1 MATTTAFGEYL
12 DRLGGTS
19 VLRAIHMLLNGIAAT
34 AGIFLIIMGTS
45 SLLDMFKTFGGTS
58 LPVTS
63 IVLGTLVV
71 LISLVGIVGSVK
83 RSQYMFGTYSGL
95 LTLLVLVQL
104 VVLLVIWLRPYDV
117 EARFSDVW
125 EGLYKNDPDS
135 IKFIEKDLKCCGFES
150 PVDMAVPANC
160 SVKKH
165 YGFSDGCVGPLR
177 FQWKQRRH
185 ALLWAGFTMVGAQI
199 VALVMGAELGR
210 RYRNARDGY
219 HRVPGHAEGSPLLR
233 ANA

>member
-1 MATTTAFGEYL
+1 MATTTFGEYL

-19 VLRAIHMLLNGIAAT
+19 VLRVIHMTMNGIAAA
-34 AGIFLIIMGTS
+34 AGIFLVIMGTAG
-45 SLLDMFKTFGGTS
+45 LLDMFKSFGGRS
-58 LPVTS
+58 LPVSS

-71 LISLVGIVGSVK
+71 LISLVGIVSSVK

-95 LTLLVLVQL
+95 LTVLVLVQL
-104 VVLLVIWLRPYDV
+104 VALLVLWLRPYDL
-117 EARFSDVW
+117 ETRFSDVW
-125 EGLYKNDPDS
+125 EGLYKNDPGS
-135 IKFIEKDLKCCGFES
+135 IKTIERDLKCCGFKS

-160 SVKKH
+160 ATKKH
-165 YGFSDGCVGPLR
+165 YGFSDGCVGPLT
-177 FQWKQRRH
+177 FQWTHRRS
-185 ALLWAGFTMVGAQI
+185 AALWAGFTMVGAQV

-210 RYRNARDGY
+210 RYRSARDGY